1 MAKESEDEL
10 KLKQFH
16 IQNRQKVRS
25 PLQALHAHLQRSMF
39 EAGECVAHA
48 KWIPTDLF
56 TCRSALQ
63 INALEHEKM
72 NKKLTSMC

>member
-39 EAGECVAHA
+39 EAGECVARA
-48 KWIPTDLF
+48 KWIPVYV
-56 TCRSALQ
+56 Q
-63 INALEHEKM
+63 ICTANKMHWNMKNEKKTHI
-72 NKKLTSMC
+72 NVLIF